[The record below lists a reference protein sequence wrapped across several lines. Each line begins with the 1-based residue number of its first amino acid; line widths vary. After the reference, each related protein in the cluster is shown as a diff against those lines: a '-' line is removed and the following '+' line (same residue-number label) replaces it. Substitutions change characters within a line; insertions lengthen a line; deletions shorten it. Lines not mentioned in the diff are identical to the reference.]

1 MIVKGKRDFTMVKHG
16 KATIDVSEIFQDGEG
31 AEVVVLEDC
40 DNTASR
46 NKVETTSKTQII
58 LNVSDEA
65 YPHLMFFL
73 KHMEGIEIVEDRYIK
88 TEETK
93 CS

>member
-65 YPHLMFFL
+65 YPHLIYLFKNM
-73 KHMEGIEIVEDRYIK
+73 KGVQIIEDSYIP
-88 TEETK
+88 TK
-93 CS
+93 ESKC